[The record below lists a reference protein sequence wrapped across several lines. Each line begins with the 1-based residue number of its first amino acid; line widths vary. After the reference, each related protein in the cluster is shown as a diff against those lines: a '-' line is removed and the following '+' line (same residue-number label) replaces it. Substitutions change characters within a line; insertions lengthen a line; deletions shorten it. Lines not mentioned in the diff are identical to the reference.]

1 MKKSA
6 DYRLSTRTDLYAQAA
21 FQSVGGDSTGTAL
34 DQAYVPGAADASSTS
49 KQVVVRLAIR
59 HKF

>member
-1 MKKSA
+1 M
-6 DYRLSTRTDLYAQAA
+6 T
-21 FQSVGGDSTGTAL
+21 SVIAGIWPDSI
-34 DQAYVPGAADASSTS
+34 DDAYVPGAADASSTS